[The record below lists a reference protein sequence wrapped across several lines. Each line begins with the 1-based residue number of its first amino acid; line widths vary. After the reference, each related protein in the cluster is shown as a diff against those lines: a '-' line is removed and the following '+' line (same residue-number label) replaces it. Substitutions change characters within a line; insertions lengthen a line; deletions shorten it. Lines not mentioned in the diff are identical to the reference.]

1 MLSIYNKISDYIL
14 VLNFDGEVIFCN
26 ESLLNRLNYSMDE
39 VLNFNMSKLINN
51 INTKANKNNILWICW
66 KIF

>member
-26 ESLLNRLNYSMDE
+26 ESLLNRLNYSI
-39 VLNFNMSKLINN
+39 K
-51 INTKANKNNILWICW
+51 
-66 KIF
+66 

>member
-26 ESLLNRLNYSMDE
+26 ESLLNRLNYSINE

-51 INTKANKNNILWICW
+51 INTKELIKEENINI
-66 KIF
+66 KF